1 MTVTNENS
9 RNDYISNGSAV
20 TYAFTFK
27 VLNQENIQV
36 IIADLNGVESIL
48 VLGVG
53 YTVALDADTGLGTI
67 TLTTAATVNY
77 TISLL
82 RNMDF
87 EQNTSIQNQGSSQF
101 SGKSFE
107 QALDKLTLLSLQI
120 KESIARA
127 ILLPKSSLLTEL
139 EIPVNLANAGKAI
152 IVNPAGDNLEVK
164 NLADISAAAF
174 SALGLSL
181 VAAETAAAMRGLISA
196 QGLNSNLTAL
206 SGLTGAANKVPYFT
220 GVGALG
226 LSDLPA
232 NRNAIIN
239 GDFNIWQR
247 GTSFVSIA
255 DATYNTDRFYYNRFG
270 TMVHDLS
277 RSTDVPTFAQAG
289 RGFNYSTLIDCQ
301 TVDAAIGAT
310 DLCLFGTAIEGFNFL
325 PLAQKPMTLSFWVK
339 ATKIGTYCVALTNSA
354 DRSYVSEYTINA
366 ADTWEYKTITIAAS
380 PSAGTWN
387 YTNGAGLRVS
397 FQLAVGANFQTTK
410 DTWQTGLFYG
420 TSNQV
425 NACDNIANNFRIT
438 GIQLEAGSVAT
449 PFEQRLISQEL
460 ALCQRYFELLGGSNA
475 NTPLCTAYASS
486 TTGAQGVINYAVEKR
501 ASPSITF
508 GGTNKFRFNNATSN
522 YVSSNVVANNVSNN
536 VKSFNLT
543 LTIAGVTANSGGVID
558 TVDTLGTISIS
569 SEL

>member
-107 QALDKLTLLSLQI
+107 QALDKSTLLSLQL

-181 VAAETAAAMRGLISA
+181 VAAETAAAMRTLLSA
-196 QGLNSNLTAL
+196 QALNANLTAL

-220 GVGALG
+220 GLGALG

-255 DATYNTDRFYYNRFG
+255 DATYNADRFYYNKSG
-270 TMVHDLS
+270 AMVHDVS
-277 RSTDVPTFAQAG
+277 RSTDVPTFAQAN
-289 RGFNYSTLIDCQ
+289 RGFNYSTLVDCQ

-310 DLCLFGTAIEGFNFL
+310 DLSLIGTAIEGFNFL

-339 ATKIGTYCVALTNSA
+339 ATKIGIYCVALTNNA
-354 DRSYVSEYTINA
+354 DRSYVAEYTINA

-380 PSAGTWN
+380 PNAGTWN
-387 YTNGAGLRVS
+387 YTNGVGLRVN
-397 FQLAVGANFQTTK
+397 FALAIGANSQTTK
-410 DTWQTGLFYG
+410 DAWQTGLFYG

-438 GIQLEAGSVAT
+438 GLQLEAGSVAT
-449 PFEQRLISQEL
+449 PFEQRSIQQEL
-460 ALCQRYFELLGGSNA
+460 ALCLRYAWALSLGTSQRIPASGLVQAVTNGRQNIAFPVQMRVSPTLNASNISDLRVFDGGSAQTAISVTSEVASIYGNLINFGVASGLTVGRCVEVFSNA
-475 NTPLCTAYASS
+475 GTAAL
-486 TTGAQGVINYAVEKR
+486 
-501 ASPSITF
+501 F
-508 GGTNKFRFNNATSN
+508 FNA
-522 YVSSNVVANNVSNN
+522 
-536 VKSFNLT
+536 
-543 LTIAGVTANSGGVID
+543 
-558 TVDTLGTISIS
+558 
-569 SEL
+569 EL